1 MKVNEISAH
10 NLMPAGPTPVTLSS
24 HESAVT
30 KISLCPRKSTWKL
43 LSGPGVSAWLWPLPP
58 PGQLAPFQAPVA
70 KLGSPLVLNPEQQE
84 VPGLEHPLSFVA

>member
-1 MKVNEISAH
+1 MDLGS
-10 NLMPAGPTPVTLSS
+10 LLGSGLS
-24 HESAVT
+24 
-30 KISLCPRKSTWKL
+30 
-43 LSGPGVSAWLWPLPP
+43 PP